1 MPLELSPILAL
12 LLMLPAASGK
22 EVNVLFIPVDDL
34 KPLLGCYGCDD
45 VHTPNID
52 RLAARGT
59 VFINN
64 SCQQAVCG
72 PSRASL
78 MTGRYPDSTQVF
90 DLETRMRDK
99 NPDIL
104 SLPQYLR
111 QNGYQ
116 TTGIGKTYD
125 PRCVDKML
133 DEPSWSIPYK
143 KNVSFPEGLTP
154 PAGGYLN
161 PVTMKEQQRV
171 NALMRENG
179 IKEKTAKQQFY
190 REFAGYRP
198 ATECMEVSDLN
209 YPDGNNTTEALKMMK
224 ELAESDKPFFLT
236 VGYAKPHLPFIAPKN
251 YWDLYDREKVPLTD
265 KPGTIPGLPSWV
277 YNPGGELRSGYTGI
291 PLQGELPE
299 AMQRELIHGYLACV
313 SYVDAQI
320 GRLLDGLRIAGSPET
335 PLSASGATMAGIS
348 ETMETGASIRTSKK
362 QPGPR

>member
-1 MPLELSPILAL
+1 
-12 LLMLPAASGK
+12 
-22 EVNVLFIPVDDL
+22 
-34 KPLLGCYGCDD
+34 
-45 VHTPNID
+45 
-52 RLAARGT
+52 
-59 VFINN
+59 
-64 SCQQAVCG
+64 
-72 PSRASL
+72 
-78 MTGRYPDSTQVF
+78 
-90 DLETRMRDK
+90 
-99 NPDIL
+99 
-104 SLPQYLR
+104 
-111 QNGYQ
+111 
-116 TTGIGKTYD
+116 
-125 PRCVDKML
+125 ML

-143 KNVSFPEGLTP
+143 RNVSFPEGLTP

-236 VGYAKPHLPFIAPKN
+236 VGYAKPHLPFIAPKKSLGSLRPRKFLSRTN
-251 YWDLYDREKVPLTD
+251 RVQD
-265 KPGTIPGLPSWV
+265 PGLPSWV

-320 GRLLDGLRIAGSPET
+320 GRLLDGLKDCGLAGNTVVCLWGDHGWHLGDHGNWCKHSNFEEAARAPMIFASPWQRQKGGKSKSPVEFVDIFPT
-335 PLSASGATMAGIS
+335 LCELCGLDIPEVLQGKSLVPQLDDPEASVRKAALRRYPARSAV
-348 ETMETGASIRTSKK
+348 R
-362 QPGPR
+362 